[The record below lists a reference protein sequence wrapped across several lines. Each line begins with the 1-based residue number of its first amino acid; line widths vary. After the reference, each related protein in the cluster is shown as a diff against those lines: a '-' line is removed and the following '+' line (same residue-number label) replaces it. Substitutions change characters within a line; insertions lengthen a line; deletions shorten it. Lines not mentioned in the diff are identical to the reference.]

1 MSDGM
6 SLKSKLMRRA
16 FIGLLST
23 PGILFISAGSLK
35 FWQGWA
41 FLALMLPLGVGAGI
55 YFYRLDPKLL
65 ERRLLTREKVGAQKI
80 IIKLV
85 RALLVFSLCL
95 SGLDYRFGWSR
106 AFPGP
111 VPLWLTV
118 LSLAVVLGCYLLII
132 WVISVNRFAA
142 SVIQVEAGQ
151 AVVSTGPYR
160 VVRHP
165 MYLVASVMFLFLP
178 LALGSYFALP
188 AFAVLIPLLV
198 LRLLNEEKVL
208 GRELP
213 GYAEYCLRT
222 RFRLIP
228 LVW

>member
-1 MSDGM
+1 M

-165 MYLVASVMFLFLP
+165 MYLVASVMFLFIP

-188 AFAVLIPLLV
+188 AFALLIPLLV

-213 GYAEYCLRT
+213 GYGEYCLRT